1 VSPTPNAQPAG
12 AGLQDELC
20 LTISPS
26 LVGGDTK
33 RMLNVAA
40 LDPASRRRLAS
51 ICDDD
56 GFLFL
61 R

>member
-1 VSPTPNAQPAG
+1 VSPASNAQLAG
-12 AGLQDELC
+12 AGLLDELC

-26 LVGGDTK
+26 LVGGDAK